1 MSIDEGNLQV
11 VIEIDVDVILEN
23 YPITII
29 PLRYI
34 HMCNL
39 INIHTYILTSN
50 NSDFGVYSSHYIVYC
65 IFTLFICDS
74 RTGAN
79 SGRSSGYI
87 YYYYNNSRS
96 YIVVILVVVVVFFTF
111 SVLL

>member
-34 HMCNL
+34 H
-39 INIHTYILTSN
+39 TYILTSN
-50 NSDFGVYSSHYIVYC
+50 NSDFGVYSSHYYIVYC
-65 IFTLFICDS
+65 IFTLFIC
-74 RTGAN
+74 
-79 SGRSSGYI
+79 
-87 YYYYNNSRS
+87 
-96 YIVVILVVVVVFFTF
+96 FTF